1 MLGWKQLIKI
11 WVRLCILLVSWVS
24 YLSSCALLRQ
34 WSPILLYLPSH
45 AFWYLSNSWEAAM
58 YSISQIQRGDTLPCQ
73 WAAAMYICIC
83 AQGWRARVSR
93 KWGQASREVSQ
104 PIQDRQYTPFL
115 AHRQRPEG
123 HAQRSCAV
131 QPPGTTTIRVRW
143 IELRLWVRCSIFKNK
158 V

>member
-1 MLGWKQLIKI
+1 MYSVGKLSYAC
-11 WVRLCILLVSWVS
+11 VYTVC
-24 YLSSCALLRQ
+24 YLSSCALPRQ

-45 AFWYLSNSWEAAM
+45 AFWYLSNSWEAACIV
-58 YSISQIQRGDTLPCQ
+58 YRRSKGVTPCRVNERLLC
-73 WAAAMYICIC
+73 ICIC
-83 AQGWRARVSR
+83 AQGWRASPGSEARR
-93 KWGQASREVSQ
+93 AERWANLYKIASIRRLLRT
-104 PIQDRQYTPFL
+104 DRS
-115 AHRQRPEG
+115 EG